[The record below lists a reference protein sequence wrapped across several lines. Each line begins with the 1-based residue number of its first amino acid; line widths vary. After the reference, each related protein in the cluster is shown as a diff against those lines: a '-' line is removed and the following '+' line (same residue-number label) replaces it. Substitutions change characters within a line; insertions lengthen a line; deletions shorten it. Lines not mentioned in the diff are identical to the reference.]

1 MILSN
6 KETHIIQLNTISS
19 NREKS
24 YWNSLN
30 YRSDSLH
37 RKAILSNFVVRTN
50 VYRWFTDM
58 FLWEFINRFANACK
72 RLVAQLVTHDKS
84 VGFVMLGNR
93 LIIWRSQ
100 VQALAGPLKKE
111 ALIAENQAVSA
122 SLFLFL
128 MSSVQFKS
136 RELHFICSICLPLVY
151 R

>member
-1 MILSN
+1 M
-6 KETHIIQLNTISS
+6 KYAT
-19 NREKS
+19 K
-24 YWNSLN
+24 
-30 YRSDSLH
+30 
-37 RKAILSNFVVRTN
+37 
-50 VYRWFTDM
+50 
-58 FLWEFINRFANACK
+58 
-72 RLVAQLVTHDKS
+72 
-84 VGFVMLGNR
+84 R

-128 MSSVQFKS
+128 MSPVQFKS